1 MPTANAA
8 NTAKPKP
15 TILVVED
22 NQINRELLLEY
33 LSDSYHV
40 LWADNG
46 LAALDLIEDNLKT
59 IKLILLDIVMPGF
72 NGFDVLEEMN
82 SQGWIETIPV
92 VVVSSEGSE
101 MMRNEAYLHN
111 VVDYITK
118 PFSPEE
124 VLACVRRILL

>member
-46 LAALDLIEDNLKT
+46 LDALDLIEDNLKT

-118 PFSPEE
+118 PFSPAE